1 MSRKL
6 LNAATLLSTV
16 LFVSHV
22 QAADGIVRHKIPNSD
37 FPISLAVEIPASVT
51 VVNLREGLKKTS

>member
-22 QAADGIVRHKIPNSD
+22 QAADGIVRHKIPNW
-37 FPISLAVEIPASVT
+37 ISRFRWRWKS
-51 VVNLREGLKKTS
+51 LRA